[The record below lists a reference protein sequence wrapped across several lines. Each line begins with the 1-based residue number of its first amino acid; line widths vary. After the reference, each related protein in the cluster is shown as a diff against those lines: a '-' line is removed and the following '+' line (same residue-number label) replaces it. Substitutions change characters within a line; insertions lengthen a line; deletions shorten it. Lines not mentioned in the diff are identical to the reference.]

1 MDIINRST
9 DVHRMFFG
17 PLWPCLEAS
26 PHQRKCLDYT
36 DKDFLEVGLSR
47 VLLMIQSGRDLLQRL
62 TLLRSTCPARSNFFE
77 SLKSDRRLAMVQDV
91 AERLRHRSARTLP
104 DALAE
109 FSVLD
114 GFEVYAGDGHSHGHA
129 SHDAAVDGAKLCIT
143 HLYTR
148 NLRNGWLSHL
158 SLCEVKEKGNH
169 HDMAVLKSLDPAT
182 LRQGA
187 KKGRKVLY
195 VYDRAGLNFEQW
207 HRWKQG
213 SGIYFLSRVMETMI
227 LTPKGTKEFDPSDP
241 INANVLSDELV
252 TPATSGQPL
261 RRILFYDVV
270 GGVTYE
276 YLTNEMTL
284 PPGLIAHLYKMRWN
298 IEKSF
303 DEFKNKLHETKAWGS
318 SENAKR
324 LQAQFLCLAVNLLL
338 LLNHHLESDED
349 VRNEAE
355 ITRRQQRLD
364 AAIEGAAKIGRV
376 LPLALRKLQHL
387 TQHSVKLIRWVA
399 ALLFHPV
406 PWDRAVSSLRAS
418 YAQL

>member
-1 MDIINRST
+1 MLTYNGFEVFIIMDIINPST
-9 DVHRMFFG
+9 DVHRVFFG
-17 PLWPCLEAS
+17 PLWPCLEPS
-26 PHQRKCLDYT
+26 PHQRQCLKFPDTDY
-36 DKDFLEVGLSR
+36 LEIGLSR
-47 VLLMIQSGRDLLQRL
+47 VLLMVQSGRDLLQRL
-62 TLLRSTCPARSNFFE
+62 SLLRPTCPANSNFFE

-91 AERLRHRSARTLP
+91 ADRLRHRSARTLP
-104 DALAE
+104 DRLAKFFALDA
-109 FSVLD
+109 FD
-114 GFEVYAGDGHSHGHA
+114 VYAGDGHSHDHA
-129 SHDAAVDGAKLCIT
+129 CHDAAVDGAKLCIT

-148 NLRNGWLSHL
+148 NLRDDWLSHL

-187 KKGRKVLY
+187 KKGRKV
-195 VYDRAGLNFEQW
+195 RQ
-207 HRWKQG
+207 
-213 SGIYFLSRVMETMI
+213 
-227 LTPKGTKEFDPSDP
+227 
-241 INANVLSDELV
+241 
-252 TPATSGQPL
+252 
-261 RRILFYDVV
+261 
-270 GGVTYE
+270 
-276 YLTNEMTL
+276 TNEMTL

-303 DEFKNKLHETKAWGS
+303 DEFKNKLHEAKAWGS

-324 LQAQFLCLAVNLLL
+324 LQAQFLCLAVNLLS
-338 LLNHHLESDED
+338 LLNHHLESNEN

-355 ITRRQQRLD
+355 IARRQQRLD
-364 AAIEGAAKIGRV
+364 AAIEGAAKIGRI

-387 TQHSVKLIRWVA
+387 TQHSVKLTRWVA